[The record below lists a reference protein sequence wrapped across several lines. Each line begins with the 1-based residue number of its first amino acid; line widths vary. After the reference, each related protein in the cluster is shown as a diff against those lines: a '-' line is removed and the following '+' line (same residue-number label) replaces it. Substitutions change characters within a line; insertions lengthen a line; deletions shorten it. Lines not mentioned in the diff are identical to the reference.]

1 MTVAKRFW
9 AALAAVKRE
18 LVQAPQV
25 GPTGRGKRFACCV
38 VFSLALAAFGAL
50 AAPALAEPV
59 RVRGQADAGLPQ
71 VQARQQALERA
82 LAEAVFAEA
91 RRLLAGPISEPRL
104 EALRAHLA
112 SKYLEF
118 IHTYQEVPATK
129 ATQETHVASAPTNAQ
144 NSPHAAVLELEADV
158 EVNRPY
164 LRLTLVRLGFFT
176 ETRPVAYA
184 LRLGHGVTEKDAKA
198 LEPSD
203 LLLGLAQGQQSLTG
217 AVPEASV
224 ERLPQG
230 YYKAMLRHG
239 AKALAVDA
247 SGLPELWLGV
257 WGKYFEEAQRQSGP
271 GMQRLTIAGFAGVD
285 AALEFLQIMTT
296 WDEAVQEPKLAI
308 IEMDGATVKVQY
320 VCRVISQ
327 QALEAR
333 LGGALGA
340 RKLTLASQ
348 AGLSAP

>member
-9 AALAAVKRE
+9 APLAAGNE
-18 LVQAPQV
+18 QLVRALQV
-25 GPTGRGKRFACCV
+25 GPTGRSKRIACCV
-38 VFSLALAAFGAL
+38 VFSLVLAVLGAL
-50 AAPALAEPV
+50 AAPAIAEPV
-59 RVRGQADAGLPQ
+59 HVRGQADAGLPQ
-71 VQARQQALERA
+71 AQARQQALERA
-82 LAEAVFAEA
+82 LAEAVLGEA
-91 RRLLAGPISEPRL
+91 RRLVPHPVPAPRL
-104 EALRAHLA
+104 EALRVYLTPR
-112 SKYLEF
+112 YLEF
-118 IHTYQEVPATK
+118 IQTYQEVPAAKT
-129 ATQETHVASAPTNAQ
+129 AQETQAAPSPPAAQ
-144 NSPHAAVLELEADV
+144 ISPHATMLDFEADV

-164 LRLTLVRLGFFT
+164 LRLALVRLGFFAGAQ
-176 ETRPVAYA
+176 PIAYA

-203 LLLGLAQGQQSLTG
+203 LLLGLARGQQRPAG
-217 AVPEASV
+217 AIPEASV

-230 YYKAMLRHG
+230 YYKAVLRHG

-257 WGKYFEEAQRQSGP
+257 WGKYFEESERQSGP

-285 AALEFLQIMTT
+285 AALEFLQTMTT

-308 IEMDGATVKVQY
+308 IEMAGATVNVQY

-327 QALEAR
+327 PALEAR

-340 RKLTLASQ
+340 RKLRLASQ
-348 AGLSAP
+348 TGLSAP